1 MMENNSSSS
10 KSMKIK
16 MSNKQKWIIGI
27 ISSLL
32 VAIIITLSVLFGLT
46 ITDRG
51 RLMSDSENR
60 YQRAYYGLVTSLVD
74 IENELAKTRV
84 MTGDSMLEEA
94 LEKIDV
100 NCQISN
106 THLSVLATNTSS
118 MESLSMFFNQL
129 GGYSQ
134 YLGNNIARGNKLTTS
149 NVETLNEMWQVSK
162 EYGRLLNG
170 MQSQLSA
177 GYSFAESLGQIDDE
191 FNMIF
196 EGMDETSVEYPSLIF
211 DGPFSDGVLDREPK
225 GTVGEDLTDE
235 QARELLPKYLYGY
248 EIANVNSV
256 IENNNRIPSYI
267 YDVKLAGENTR
278 YCTVQIA
285 KKGGMLLM
293 LDLFHHVE
301 EPKLTIEQC
310 QVLAEQ
316 YCESI
321 GLDGMEAVWINNNNS
336 TVYVNMCYVQDD
348 IIIYPDMIKLK
359 ISLDTGEIVGY
370 EGLNYAFNHVERED
384 ADIKPAITIED
395 AVLNASAI
403 LEDIDARL
411 CIIPVNVTNE
421 VLCYELVGEFNGEK
435 YFIYVDAKTG
445 EELKVLRMIDSNQG
459 DLLM

>member
-1 MMENNSSSS
+1 MMDSNTNSSR
-10 KSMKIK
+10 KMT
-16 MSNKQKWIIGI
+16 MSNKQKLIIGI
-27 ISSLL
+27 ISGVL

-46 ITDRG
+46 VNDRV

-84 MTGDSMLEEA
+84 MTGDSMLEES

-149 NVETLNEMWQVSK
+149 NAETLNKMWGVSK

-170 MQSQLSA
+170 MQAQLSE

-196 EGMDETSVEYPSLIF
+196 EGMDESSVEYPSLIF
-211 DGPFSDGVLDREPK
+211 DGPFSDGVLDRDPK
-225 GTVGEDLTDE
+225 GVVGEDLTDE
-235 QARELLPKYLYGY
+235 QAREFLAKYLYGY
-248 EIANVNSV
+248 EIESVNSV
-256 IENNNRIPSYI
+256 TENDNRIPSYI
-267 YDVKLAGENTR
+267 YDVSLKGEVERN
-278 YCTVQIA
+278 CTVQIA
-285 KKGGMLLM
+285 KKGGMLLL
-293 LDLFHHVE
+293 LDLYHYVE
-301 EPKLTIEQC
+301 EPLLTIDQC
-310 QVLAEQ
+310 KVVAAQ

-321 GLDGMEAVWINNNNS
+321 GLVGMEAVWINNNNS
-336 TVYVNMCYVQDD
+336 TVYVNMCYVQDG
-348 IIIYPDMIKLK
+348 IIVYPDMIKIK
-359 ISLDTGEIVGY
+359 ISLDTGEVIGY
-370 EGLNYAFNHVERED
+370 EGLNYAFNHEVRKD
-384 ADIKPAITIED
+384 ADIVPAITIED

-403 LEDIDARL
+403 LENIEARL
-411 CIIPVNVTNE
+411 CIIPMNVTTE

-445 EELKVLRMIDSNQG
+445 EEIKVLRMIDSNQG
-459 DLLM
+459 ELLM